1 MNNDTQDTTT
11 RGPLR
16 RSPDGFLGGVC
27 GGLSSYLDT
36 DVAFVRIA
44 MLLVLFSTGPLAV
57 LGYGIAWA
65 SIPIEGQV
73 GRPEKVR
80 ILGRDWSPGQ
90 AVLGGLLMLALACV
104 IGGGVSLGGFG
115 LSTTTILALGI
126 GAYVLTNLR
135 GDG

>member
-1 MNNDTQDTTT
+1 MTNYTQDTTT

-44 MLLVLFSTGPLAV
+44 MLLLLFFTGPLAV

-65 SIPIEGQV
+65 VVPTEGQV
-73 GRPEKVR
+73 GRPETVR
-80 ILGRDWSPGQ
+80 VLGRDWSPGQ
-90 AVLGGLLMLALACV
+90 AVIGGLLVLGLASMV
-104 IGGGVSLGGFG
+104 GGGISFGGIG
-115 LSTTTILALGI
+115 LSTTTILAMGI
-126 GAYVLTNLR
+126 AVYVLTKFR
-135 GDG
+135 GGE